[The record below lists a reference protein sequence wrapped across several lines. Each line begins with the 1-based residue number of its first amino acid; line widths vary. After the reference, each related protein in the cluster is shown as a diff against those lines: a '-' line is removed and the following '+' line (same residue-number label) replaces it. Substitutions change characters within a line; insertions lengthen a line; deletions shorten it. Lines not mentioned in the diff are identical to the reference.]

1 MQSSEQ
7 LTISQTPTGY
17 WTVQRGEVHL
27 AGSMTRRGAE
37 AERDLLMRLGSR
49 TVRRAAG
56 RRPSA
61 DRAQPTPSA

>member
-1 MQSSEQ
+1 MQSQQ

-17 WTVQRGEVHL
+17 WTVQRGDVQL

-37 AERDLLMRLGSR
+37 AERELMLRLGSR
-49 TVRRAAG
+49 TVRRAAE

-61 DRAQPTPSA
+61 ERRQPRPSA